1 LIPRLSFE
9 TGAKVLKAVLA
20 IAFLISGAL
29 GSYILAT
36 DSYLWAQAPTHADGL
51 VAFVVLD
58 LVAVA
63 GIYALPRI
71 ARIVVLL
78 LPVVQLAAMAGDL
91 YMGLGSPGSVIQGAF
106 HEYLLNDSA
115 FMILLVLQAVLAALA
130 FGNLLQP
137 HPDPR
142 AGRRGAGLSSM
153 KATVAA
159 NRRAISRALIAAVVV
174 VVVIVAGVGIYFA
187 TASNGASVSTSSTQ
201 YSGPPALQVSIYSG
215 AANSANPPGYTPDSV
230 TLVIGV
236 NNTVTW
242 TNNDSIHHTVTSTSA
257 PSGGSFNSGNM
268 NGGGAT
274 YTHTFTVPGMYQYD
288 CEYHSWMTG
297 TIVVK
302 A

>member
-1 LIPRLSFE
+1 LIPKPSFE

-63 GIYALPRI
+63 GIYALPGI
-71 ARIVVLL
+71 TRIVALL

-115 FMILLVLQAVLAALA
+115 FMILLVLQAVLAGLA
-130 FGNLLQP
+130 FGNLLQH

-142 AGRRGAGLSSM
+142 AGRRGLRMGSVTAR
-153 KATVAA
+153 AD
-159 NRRAISRALIAAVVV
+159 RRAISRALIAAVVV

-187 TASNGASVSTSSTQ
+187 TSSNAASVSTSSTQ

-215 AANSANPPGYTPDSV
+215 AANSANPPGYTPDSI
-230 TLVIGV
+230 TLVMGV

-257 PSGGSFNSGNM
+257 PSGGSFSSGNM

-274 YTHTFTVPGMYQYD
+274 YTHTFTVPGTYQYD